1 MAMWLKGNEQ
11 HQRPW
16 PKNGFT
22 LVEAVI
28 TLAILAIA
36 ASVVIPSMG
45 RIPRAELRRVSGQL
59 SGMIRTAYDS
69 AALTGQV
76 HRLRFDF
83 EKSFIVIEATDGD
96 FQIGYVD
103 PEDSSTNLL
112 SRLSIPEPSPDD
124 EDVGGEGEADDE
136 LNGLA
141 LGQFLGQMGNSM
153 RSGGG
158 EFSALGKSLKLGD
171 KIEILRIDFA
181 GDGAKVE
188 KGEGYIYFFPQGF
201 AQKATI
207 FLQDTDGRIF
217 TIKISSLTGK
227 PTIFDEYVE
236 KD

>member
-1 MAMWLKGNEQ
+1 MWLKGNEQ

-16 PKNGFT
+16 VKNGFT
-22 LVEAVI
+22 LVEATI

-45 RIPRAELRRVSGQL
+45 RMTRAELRRVSGQL

-76 HRLRFDF
+76 HRLKFDF

-158 EFSALGKSLKLGD
+158 EFSALGKSLNLGD

-181 GDGAKVE
+181 ADGAKVE
-188 KGEGYIYFFPQGF
+188 KGEGYI
-201 AQKATI
+201 
-207 FLQDTDGRIF
+207 
-217 TIKISSLTGK
+217 
-227 PTIFDEYVE
+227 
-236 KD
+236 

>member
-1 MAMWLKGNEQ
+1 MRFKGDK
-11 HQRPW
+11 RYDRSLTR
-16 PKNGFT
+16 NGFT

-45 RIPRAELRRVSGQL
+45 RITRAELRRVSGQL

-83 EKSFIVIEATDGD
+83 EKSFIVIESTDGD
-96 FQIGYVD
+96 FQLGHIAA
-103 PEDSSTNLL
+103 EDTSTNLL

-124 EDVGGEGEADDE
+124 EDDDGEAMDAGA
-136 LNGLA
+136 NGFA
-141 LGQFLGQMGNSM
+141 LGQFLGGIGSSM
-153 RSGGG
+153 RGGGG
-158 EFSALGKSLKLGD
+158 EFTALGKGLTLGD

-181 GDGAKVE
+181 DGDAKIE
-188 KGEGYIYFFPQGF
+188 KGEGHVYFFPQGF
-201 AQKATI
+201 AQKSTI
-207 FLQDTDGRIF
+207 FLQDVDGRIF
-217 TIKISSLTGK
+217 TIKISPLTGK

>member
-1 MAMWLKGNEQ
+1 MWLKGDGRY
-11 HQRPW
+11 QRPW
-16 PKNGFT
+16 VKNGFT

-36 ASVVIPSMG
+36 ASVVIPSIG
-45 RIPRAELRRVSGQL
+45 RITRAELRRVSGQL

-96 FQIGYVD
+96 FQLGHVD
-103 PEDSSTNLL
+103 SEDSSTNLL
-112 SRLSIPEPSPDD
+112 SRLSIPESPPDD
-124 EDVGGEGEADDE
+124 EGDIGEGEADKG
-136 LNGLA
+136 LNGSA

-158 EFSALGKSLKLGD
+158 EFTALGKGLNLGD
-171 KIEILRIDFA
+171 QIEILRIDFA
-181 GDGAKVE
+181 ADEAKVE

-201 AQKATI
+201 TQKASI
-207 FLQDTDGRIF
+207 FLQDADGRIF

>member
-1 MAMWLKGNEQ
+1 MAMRLKGDEE
-11 HQRPW
+11 HQRPCV
-16 PKNGFT
+16 KNGFT
-22 LVEAVI
+22 LVEAAI

-45 RIPRAELRRVSGQL
+45 RITRAELRRVSGQL

-76 HRLRFDF
+76 HRLKFDF
-83 EKSFIVIEATDGD
+83 EKSFIVIESTDGD
-96 FQIGYVD
+96 FQIGHVD

-124 EDVGGEGEADDE
+124 EDAGAEGETEDE
-136 LNGLA
+136 LNGFA
-141 LGQFLGQMGNSM
+141 IGQFLGQMGNAM

-158 EFSALGKSLKLGD
+158 EFSALGKGLTLGD

-181 GDGAKVE
+181 ADEAKVE

-201 AQKATI
+201 AQKSTI
-207 FLQDTDGRIF
+207 FLQDVDGRIF